1 LRSRRSISCAKQ
13 RQQVA
18 RPWFCWWWRQM
29 NSKGPLHWATMLI
42 VDLGATLATLFRQR
56 PLRHAALYTRR
67 EVNCCCCCCCAAAA
81 AAIVR
86 LLDCR
91 RASKRVKGSSF
102 VLWALCFSQVSL
114 GWVPFFSLFHRRV
127 PFFMEFLI
135 LFLLSEVRVP

>member
-1 LRSRRSISCAKQ
+1 
-13 RQQVA
+13 
-18 RPWFCWWWRQM
+18 M

-67 EVNCCCCCCCAAAA
+67 EREVNCCCAAAA

-102 VLWALCFSQVSL
+102 VL
-114 GWVPFFSLFHRRV
+114 
-127 PFFMEFLI
+127 
-135 LFLLSEVRVP
+135 